1 MKEET
6 RGWKRMMQRRRLAVM
21 WQRKLC
27 AEVPTGVGG
36 GAGAGGTGGEEAD
49 P

>member
-1 MKEET
+1 MEENDAEE
-6 RGWKRMMQRRRLAVM
+6 RLAVM

-27 AEVPTGVGG
+27 AEVPAGVGVGRG
-36 GAGAGGTGGEEAD
+36 GRGTGGEEAD